1 MNCGGALGRLY
12 RALLQGTDITDREK
26 KVIQGKSY
34 MIDLLN
40 FTMHVI
46 MRGSFEVTQPNQ
58 LVIGV

>member
-1 MNCGGALGRLY
+1 
-12 RALLQGTDITDREK
+12 
-26 KVIQGKSY
+26 